1 MTSSVKCLSVRWQTS
16 GCAFDFL
23 KESGTS
29 FPSYFMYNLSR
40 KKFFMLYSIKAKIQR
55 DIFLSKHIFRQFSIS
70 VLHTFRLSAEIN
82 TSRKSISR
90 TYAFNKSVGKN
101 FFQPQPCHQ
110 CIFKKIVNFVQLIL
124 SLMYV

>member
-1 MTSSVKCLSVRWQTS
+1 MTSSVKCGVLLTNKWL
-16 GCAFDFL
+16 CFWFFK

-70 VLHTFRLSAEIN
+70 VLHTFRLSTEIN

-90 TYAFNKSVGKN
+90 TYIFNNSVGKD
-101 FFQPQPCHQ
+101 FFQPQPCRQ
-110 CIFKKIVNFVQLIL
+110 CNFKKIVNFVQLIL
-124 SLMYV
+124 SLVYI